1 MSYMHDFQV
10 KYLPRI
16 EKCNFIPQWAKDN
29 SHKWG
34 IASFQLNYL
43 IDWNETNKSREMTAV
58 EKYHEGYRK
67 AVYDI
72 KEMFYCSNYEK
83 TEE

>member
-1 MSYMHDFQV
+1 MIY
-10 KYLPRI
+10 K
-16 EKCNFIPQWAKDN
+16 AKNIDTD
-29 SHKWG
+29 K
-34 IASFQLNYL
+34 FLEQLNYL

-67 AVYDI
+67 AVHDI